1 MTVNRPLIRPLAL
14 VLVTGAVAA
23 PAASARVNLNPSSP
37 QPTSA
42 TEGATSSPE
51 SVTVVK
57 SSGFDW
63 GDAGIGAGAV
73 VVVALTGLGARLTF
87 GRRRQ
92 LSSTAPTPTI
102 SAT

>member
-1 MTVNRPLIRPLAL
+1 MSLTHRPLIRPLAL

-23 PAASARVNLNPSSP
+23 PAASARMNLSEPPLQPASDQQLLTPTP
-37 QPTSA
+37 QT
-42 TEGATSSPE
+42 
-51 SVTVVK
+51 VTAQ

-73 VVVALTGLGARLTF
+73 VALTLTGLGARLTV
-87 GRRRQ
+87 GRHRQ
-92 LSSTAPTPTI
+92 LHSTTARPTI